1 MLIPARNTLG
11 LLAPTPPLAPA
22 RTPLDLLTP
31 IPLLAPLR
39 RQGVEALATSQV
51 VYGTHYI
58 KHSPF
63 LPTAY

>member
-1 MLIPARNTLG
+1 MLTPARSPLG
-11 LLAPTPPLAPA
+11 LLAPTPLLAPV
-22 RTPLDLLTP
+22 RSPLDLLTP
-31 IPLLAPLR
+31 IPLLAALR

-51 VYGTHYI
+51 VAGTHYI